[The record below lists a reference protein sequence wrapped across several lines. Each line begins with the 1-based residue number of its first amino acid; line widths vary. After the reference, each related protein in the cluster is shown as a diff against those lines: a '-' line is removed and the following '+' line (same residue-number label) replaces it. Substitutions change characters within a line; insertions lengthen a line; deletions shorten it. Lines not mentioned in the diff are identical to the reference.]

1 MTELVAGTQSPA
13 GLRTAGIRA
22 RLALEAGRMISW
34 EWDVAADEV
43 VADQGFFD
51 LFGLRPAA
59 LTSGDVFAAMHP
71 DDLAAVKA
79 EVEAA
84 LERDEDYAAEF
95 RVLLRDGSYR
105 WVGARGAVTARA
117 PDGTPLRMLGINW
130 DKTDQKLQEERLS
143 MMADE
148 MNHRVENGFAIMG
161 ALVQIGARTDDDKAR
176 YAERLRG
183 QVQALAA
190 AHRLSAEAIRQPATD
205 TALVA
210 VGDVL
215 QAALAA
221 WTAPDGEASQVT
233 LALRRSASLRPQQ
246 SGALAM
252 LTYELATNAVK
263 YGALSGPEGHL
274 TVTVDEA
281 PNGAATLRWVERG
294 PKPTEN
300 TARPAEPCTASGQSG
315 FGSVLIDYCSR
326 MLRGAVVRTLTPTGL
341 RLEVTFPVVEDA
353 ETALREAVLTMT
365 SQNGDGRKG
374 GPAQATLR
382 RAG

>member
-1 MTELVAGTQSPA
+1 MTELVAGTQSPT

-34 EWDVAADEV
+34 EWDIAADEV
-43 VADQGFFD
+43 MADQGFFD
-51 LFGLRPAA
+51 LFGLRPHG
-59 LTSGDVFAAMHP
+59 LSSGDVFAAMHP
-71 DDLAAVKA
+71 DDLDGVKA

-84 LERDEDYAAEF
+84 LERNEDYVTEF
-95 RVLLRDGSYR
+95 RVLLPDGSYR

-161 ALVQIGARTDDDKAR
+161 ALVQIGARTTDDKER

-190 AHRLSAEAIRQPATD
+190 AHRLSAEAIRQPGDKDAV
-205 TALVA
+205 VA

-215 QAALAA
+215 RTALAA
-221 WTAPDGEASQVT
+221 WSAPEGEASQVT
-233 LALRRSASLRPQQ
+233 LALRANASLRPQQ

-263 YGALSGPEGHL
+263 YGALSGPEGRL
-274 TVTVDEA
+274 TVTVDQA
-281 PNGAATLRWVERG
+281 PNGAATLRWTERG
-294 PKPTEN
+294 PT
-300 TARPAEPCTASGQSG
+300 PAASPATGDQGG

-326 MLRGAVVRTLTPTGL
+326 MLRGAVVRTMTRTGL
-341 RLEVTFPVVEDA
+341 RLEVTFPIVEDA
-353 ETALREAVLTMT
+353 EAVLREAAM
-365 SQNGDGRKG
+365 SM
-374 GPAQATLR
+374 ATRSDRGAEPLR
-382 RAG
+382 RVG